1 MQITSWRVQIKL
13 VALGYAAVSVVA
25 AALLIGRHMQE
36 LMYPADASGG
46 MWAFGDAILYIFIA
60 CLFMFPTGFLIWAT
74 AQFEAYFTG
83 YSIFLLG
90 LSLSSAVC
98 LIVLNVGENHVAEGL
113 RNLCFSRLILSPFI
127 LVGMGISRWVA
138 RFDRARR
145 LVVFALLAEGL
156 TFIIGVALVIHAL
169 GGPGNH

>member
-1 MQITSWRVQIKL
+1 
-13 VALGYAAVSVVA
+13 
-25 AALLIGRHMQE
+25 
-36 LMYPADASGG
+36 
-46 MWAFGDAILYIFIA
+46 
-60 CLFMFPTGFLIWAT
+60 MFPTGFLIWAT
-74 AQFEAYFTG
+74 ARFEGYFTG

-98 LIVLNVGENHVAEGL
+98 LIVLHFGENYVGQWL
-113 RNLCFSRLILSPFI
+113 INFCFCRLILSPFI
-127 LVGMGISRWVA
+127 LVGMGVSRLVA

-145 LVVFALLAEGL
+145 LVGYALLVEGL